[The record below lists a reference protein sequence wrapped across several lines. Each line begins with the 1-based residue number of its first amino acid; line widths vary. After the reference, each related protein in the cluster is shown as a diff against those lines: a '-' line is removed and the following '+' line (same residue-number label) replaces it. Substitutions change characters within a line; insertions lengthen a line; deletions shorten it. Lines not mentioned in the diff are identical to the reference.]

1 MNVPGSG
8 RTGRQVKTEAMT
20 HPKAELRAQS
30 CKLGLVAKQV
40 IRETEQSSHCGR
52 KQATRNK
59 KKKKAIQSRG
69 DEEGN
74 RNEQWK
80 KMRHDGH
87 DTLEECLRQERR

>member
-1 MNVPGSG
+1 
-8 RTGRQVKTEAMT
+8 VKLNSQAIVV
-20 HPKAELRAQS
+20 
-30 CKLGLVAKQV
+30 GNKQQ
-40 IRETEQSSHCGR
+40 ET
-52 KQATRNK
+52 KK